1 MEQQDNDVTNA
12 TFLALNLRLLRKK
25 FQWSQEEFANRVGLN
40 RGNIASY
47 ENGSTEPKIYS
58 LLKMSELFQVSI
70 KELVFEDLSKGLQ
83 RENTILPATLPDIE
97 NFLFRAKE
105 LEAVFKGLHTC
116 CMFKTKQ
123 WGEEVPR
130 DVHILVMHFEELY
143 QAAQTMLKDHQNLIS
158 KVHTC
163 PHNEEQ

>member
-1 MEQQDNDVTNA
+1 MIEQQEPETTNTNYFA
-12 TFLALNLRLLRKK
+12 SNLRLLRKK
-25 FQWSQEEFANRVGLN
+25 WQWSQEEFATRVGLN

-47 ENGSTEPKIYS
+47 ENGSTEPKVYS
-58 LLKMSELFQVSI
+58 LLKISELFQVSI
-70 KELVFEDLSKGLQ
+70 KELVFEDLSTFTHK
-83 RENTILPATLPDIE
+83 ETPISATTLPDIDK
-97 NFLFRAKE
+97 FLQRARE

-143 QAAQTMLKDHQNLIS
+143 QAAQTMLKEHQNLIS
-158 KVHTC
+158 KVHHC
-163 PHNEEQ
+163 PHNEQ

>member
-1 MEQQDNDVTNA
+1 
-12 TFLALNLRLLRKK
+12 
-25 FQWSQEEFANRVGLN
+25 
-40 RGNIASY
+40 
-47 ENGSTEPKIYS
+47 
-58 LLKMSELFQVSI
+58 MSELFQVSI
-70 KELVFEDLSKGLQ
+70 KELVFKDLSKGLQ

-143 QAAQTMLKDHQNLIS
+143 QAAQTMLKEHQNLIS
-158 KVHTC
+158 KVHNC
-163 PHNEEQ
+163 PHNEE

>member
-1 MEQQDNDVTNA
+1 MNEQQEPDSINA
-12 TFLALNLRLLRKK
+12 TFLASNLRLLRKK
-25 FQWSQEEFANRVGLN
+25 WQWSQEEFAARVGLN

-47 ENGSTEPKIYS
+47 ENGSTEPKVHS

-70 KELVFEDLSKGLQ
+70 KELVFEDLSKFTQKDHSLS
-83 RENTILPATLPDIE
+83 TTSLPDIE
-97 NFLFRAKE
+97 KFLHRARE

-143 QAAQTMLKDHQNLIS
+143 QAAQTMLKEHQNLIS
-158 KVHTC
+158 KVHHC
-163 PHNEEQ
+163 PHNEP

>member
-1 MEQQDNDVTNA
+1 MIEQQDNDVMNA

-25 FQWSQEEFANRVGLN
+25 FQWSQEEFANRIGLN

-143 QAAQTMLKDHQNLIS
+143 QAAQTMLKDHHNLIS
-158 KVHTC
+158 KVHNC
-163 PHNEEQ
+163 PHNEE

>member
-1 MEQQDNDVTNA
+1 MIEQQDNDVMNA
-12 TFLALNLRLLRKK
+12 TFLASNLRLLRKR

-47 ENGSTEPKIYS
+47 ENGSTEPKVYS

-70 KELVFEDLSKGLQ
+70 KDLVFEDLSKDGL
-83 RENTILPATLPDIE
+83 RGNSFSITTLPDIE
-97 NFLFRAKE
+97 NFLHRAKE

-143 QAAQTMLKDHQNLIS
+143 QAAQTMLKEHQNLIS
-158 KVHTC
+158 KVHNC
-163 PHNEEQ
+163 PHNEE

>member
-1 MEQQDNDVTNA
+1 MRDQQETDSLNTS
-12 TFLALNLRLLRKK
+12 FLASNLRLLRKK
-25 FQWSQEEFANRVGLN
+25 FQWSQEEFASRVGLN

-47 ENGSTEPKIYS
+47 ENGSTEPRVQS

-83 RENTILPATLPDIE
+83 RESTTLPATLPDIE

-143 QAAQTMLKDHQNLIS
+143 QAAQTMLKEHQNLIS
-158 KVHTC
+158 KVHNC
-163 PHNEEQ
+163 PHNGE

>member
-1 MEQQDNDVTNA
+1 MIEQQDNDVMKA

-83 RENTILPATLPDIE
+83 RGNTILPAT
-97 NFLFRAKE
+97 
-105 LEAVFKGLHTC
+105 
-116 CMFKTKQ
+116 
-123 WGEEVPR
+123 
-130 DVHILVMHFEELY
+130 
-143 QAAQTMLKDHQNLIS
+143 
-158 KVHTC
+158 
-163 PHNEEQ
+163 